1 MPEMPGPSLKPGP
14 GDPPPPVW
22 RRFFHAGACSTIPLV
37 GIYASGPLM
46 VVLLSL
52 LSGAALA
59 VEGLRLWAPG
69 LNRYLVSR
77 FRFLLKESEE
87 RRITGAT
94 YIALSALV
102 AFLVFDK
109 PVAVAAMFFL
119 ALGDPAAALVGA
131 RVSGPRVFGKSPL
144 GSLAFFGAALAISG
158 VLAAGGRLAL
168 RCRRCGRRGHRG
180 PGGAAAPGSRRQR
193 GRPPGQRGRHDPDGA
208 VTPSTPP
215 RRRSPPPRPFA
226 SGTIRTGPW
235 SCSGGTRRAPS
246 WRPGRSRPAGL

>member
-46 VVLLSL
+46 VLLLSL
-52 LSGAALA
+52 LSGAALV

-131 RVSGPRVFGKSPL
+131 RVTGPRVFGKSPL

-158 VLAAGGRLAL
+158 VLAAGGVLPFGVAVVA
-168 RCRRCGRRGHRG
+168 
-180 PGGAAAPGSRRQR
+180 GAAIAALVELLPLGVDDNVVVPLVS
-193 GRPPGQRGRHDPDGA
+193 GA
-208 VTPSTPP
+208 AMTLM
-215 RRRSPPPRPFA
+215 
-226 SGTIRTGPW
+226 
-235 SCSGGTRRAPS
+235 
-246 WRPGRSRPAGL
+246 GL